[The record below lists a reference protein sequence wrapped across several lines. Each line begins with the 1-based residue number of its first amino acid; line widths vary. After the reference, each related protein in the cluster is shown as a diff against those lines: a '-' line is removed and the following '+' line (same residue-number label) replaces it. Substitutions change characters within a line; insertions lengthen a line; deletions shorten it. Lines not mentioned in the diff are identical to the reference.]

1 MLILTPTQRR
11 ALKATSHALKPVVM
25 IGEAGLSATV
35 IKEIGVAITR
45 HELIKI
51 KVMNDDRELREA
63 MLQEMCTVLAAA
75 PVQHIGKT
83 LTIYRPNAE
92 KAKVVNKP
100 LPNKRAAQN
109 R

>member
-1 MLILTPTQRR
+1 
-11 ALKATSHALKPVVM
+11 M

-51 KVMNDDRELREA
+51 KVMNDGRNLREA
-63 MLQEMCTVLAAA
+63 MMQEMCTVLNAA

-83 LTIYRPNAE
+83 LAIYRPNAE
-92 KAKVVNKP
+92 KAEAVKKA

>member
-1 MLILTPTQRR
+1 MLTLTPTQRR
-11 ALKATSHALKPVVM
+11 ALKATAHALKPVVM
-25 IGEAGLSATV
+25 IGEAGLSASV
-35 IKEIGVAITR
+35 IKEIGVALTS

-63 MLQEMCTVLAAA
+63 MLQEMCTALNAA

-83 LTIYRPNAE
+83 LTIYRPNAD
-92 KAKVVNKP
+92 KANAAQKP
-100 LPNKRAAQN
+100 IPNKRAAQN